1 MRSASP
7 GSDRPCVGAGLADRA
22 AVAIPGRR
30 TSFANYLLLSYTGMA
45 VHAAVFARGH
55 VGDALSLGFALAV
68 SATYAALYLLPLV
81 LVCGLGALV
90 PPRARLLRG
99 AAVALAVVVGG
110 LLHALVMGDRVLFQL
125 YGFHLN
131 GFVWNLVTTRGGIE
145 SLDGGPETFLSLAA
159 LGVGF
164 IALQAGLW
172 WLASRERTG
181 ARLAPLRGWR
191 ACAAAAGMFLA
202 ATVAER
208 ATYAYSYAVHE
219 NAVLDVANAFPLYLP
234 TRARTLTRAMGI
246 ESPTEAVSLEASR
259 AVLDYP
265 LHPIAR
271 VPHRP
276 YNIVWLVAESLR
288 ADALDPEVMPA
299 TSAFAARSLDFRQ
312 HYSGGNNT
320 RMGMFSMFYGLY
332 GGYWF
337 AFQEQERSPVLMDTL
352 QHDGYQIEARTSAKF
367 TYPEFDE
374 TIFARVPRE
383 KLHEGDGRPGWM
395 NDRDNVAGLIDF
407 MAHREAQK
415 PFFAFMF
422 FESPHARYEFPPE
435 SVIRTPYL
443 DRMNYATMDVHR
455 DMGLIKNRYLNAV
468 HHLDSQL
475 ARVFEYLEANQLLDS
490 TIVIVTGDHGEE
502 FMEKGRWGH
511 ASGFTEEQTRVP
523 LLLWVPGEAPRRIER
538 MTSHLDLP
546 ATVLALLGVTNPP
559 SDYSFGF
566 DLLHGPERHSTVV
579 SGWDELAYVDAEH
592 KMVLPLG
599 RFDLRRKRRVT
610 ARDDSALSPAAEELA
625 TSDRTRVL
633 GLMRE
638 LARFGGPRG

>member
-1 MRSASP
+1 MRA
-7 GSDRPCVGAGLADRA
+7 
-22 AVAIPGRR
+22 
-30 TSFANYLLLSYTGMA
+30 
-45 VHAAVFARGH
+45 
-55 VGDALSLGFALAV
+55 
-68 SATYAALYLLPLV
+68 
-81 LVCGLGALV
+81 
-90 PPRARLLRG
+90 LRG
-99 AAVALAVVVGG
+99 AAVVLAVAVGAA
-110 LLHALVMGDRVLFQL
+110 LHALVLGDRVLFQL

-145 SLDGGPETFLSLAA
+145 SLDGGPETFASLAA
-159 LGVGF
+159 IAAGF
-164 IALQAGLW
+164 VVLQAGLW
-172 WLASRERTG
+172 HVASRGGVG

-191 ACAAAAGMFLA
+191 AAVAAVCAFLA
-202 ATVAER
+202 ASLAER
-208 ATYAYSYAVHE
+208 ATYAFSYAVHR
-219 NAVLDVANAFPLYLP
+219 NSVLDVANAFPMYLP
-234 TRARTLTRAMGI
+234 TRARTLTRSLGI
-246 ESPTEAVSLEASR
+246 ESPSEAVSLEAAR
-259 AVLDYP
+259 GVLGYP
-265 LHPIAR
+265 LRPIER
-271 VPHRP
+271 VPHRS

-288 ADALDPEVMPA
+288 ADALDPEIMPA
-299 TSAFAARSLDFRQ
+299 TSAFAAHALRFRQ

-337 AFQEQERSPVLMDTL
+337 AFQEQERSPVLMDAL
-352 QHDGYQIEARTSAKF
+352 IDDGYQIEARTSARF

-383 KLHEGDGRPGWM
+383 QLHEGDARPGWM
-395 NDRDNVAGLIDF
+395 NDRDNVGALLDF
-407 MAHREAQK
+407 MGRRQPDH

-443 DRMNYATMDVHR
+443 DRMNYATMDLQR
-455 DMGLIKNRYLNAV
+455 DIGLIKNRYLNAV

-475 ARVFEYLEANQLLDS
+475 ARVFEYLEANGLLDN

-511 ASGFTEEQTRVP
+511 ASAFTEEQTRVP
-523 LLLWVPGEAPRRIER
+523 LLLHVPGEAPRDIDR

-546 ATVLALLGVTNPP
+546 ATVLGLLGVSNPP

-579 SGWDELAYVDAEH
+579 SAWDELAFIDADH

-599 RFDLRRKRRVT
+599 HFDLRRKRRVT
-610 ARDDSALSPAAEELA
+610 ARDDSPLPPAAEELA
-625 TSDRTRVL
+625 TSDRTRVID
-633 GLMRE
+633 LMRQ
-638 LARFGGPRG
+638 LTRFGGPRG

>member
-1 MRSASP
+1 MAVQ
-7 GSDRPCVGAGLADRA
+7 GRA
-22 AVAIPGRR
+22 
-30 TSFANYLLLSYTGMA
+30 TFANYLLLSYAGLA
-45 VHAAVFARGH
+45 LHVAVFARGH
-55 VGDALSLGFALAV
+55 VGDALSAGFALAV
-68 SATYAALYLLPLV
+68 CATYAALYLIPLA

-90 PPRARLLRG
+90 PPRLRALRAAAIG
-99 AAVALAVVVGG
+99 LAVAMGG
-110 LLHALVMGDRVLFQL
+110 TVHALVLGDRVLFQL

-145 SLDGGPETFLSLAA
+145 SLDGGPETFVSLAA
-159 LGVGF
+159 IAAGF
-164 IALQAGLW
+164 VVLQAGLW
-172 WLASRERTG
+172 LLASRAAVG
-181 ARLAPLRGWR
+181 ARLAPLHGWR
-191 ACAAAAGMFLA
+191 AWAAGVCALFVA
-202 ATVAER
+202 SVAER

-219 NAVLDVANAFPLYLP
+219 NAVLEVANAFPLYLP
-234 TRARTLTRAMGI
+234 TRARALTRSLGI
-246 ESPTEAVSLEASR
+246 ESPSEAVSLEA
-259 AVLDYP
+259 AHGVLDYP
-265 LHPIAR
+265 LRPIER
-271 VPHRP
+271 VPHRS
-276 YNIVWLVAESLR
+276 YNVVWLVAESLR

-299 TSAFAARSLDFRQ
+299 TSAFAARALRFRQ

-337 AFQEQERSPVLMDTL
+337 AFQEQERSPVLMDVL
-352 QHDGYQIEARTSAKF
+352 LHDGYQIEARTSARF

-374 TIFARVPRE
+374 TIFARLPRE
-383 KLHEGDGRPGWM
+383 QLHEGDGRPGWM
-395 NDRDNVAGLIDF
+395 NDRDNVGALIDF
-407 MAHREAQK
+407 MGRREQQR

-443 DRMNYATMDVHR
+443 DRLNYATMDLHR
-455 DMGLIKNRYLNAV
+455 DIGLIKNRYLNAV

-475 ARVFEYLEANQLLDS
+475 ARVFEYLEANGLLDS

-511 ASGFTEEQTRVP
+511 ASAFTEEQTRVP
-523 LLLWVPGEAPRRIER
+523 LLLYVPGEAPREIDR

-546 ATVLALLGVTNPP
+546 ATVLGLLGVSNAP

-579 SGWDELAYVDAEH
+579 SGWDELAYVDADH

-599 RFDLRRKRRVT
+599 HFDLRRKRRVT
-610 ARDDSALSPAAEELA
+610 ARDDSALPPADDELA
-625 TSDRTRVL
+625 TGDRSRVL
-633 GLMRE
+633 GLMRD
-638 LARFGGPRG
+638 LSRFGGPRG